1 MSNPLLWFL
10 QHYLW
15 DAAQAP
21 THTIGLRAAWTEG
34 YKAVNRLFAQAII
47 EEAEGAPTPPVI
59 LIQDYQLYCVANE
72 VRKALPNATIQQFVH
87 IPWPGAQYWKLIPRY
102 MRHDILH
109 GMLGNSIIGFQTQ
122 RDARQFLDTVQQELG
137 YTVDM
142 KHGTIASPDGRVVEV
157 HAYPISIS
165 VGEFEDL
172 KKAEETK
179 KYREQ
184 FDRERSGSNMRT
196 CILRVDRTDLTKII
210 RRGFLAYERLLD
222 QHPELRG
229 TVEFWAFLIPT
240 RQNVFEYQEY
250 FRTVQEDI
258 ARINARFGTESWTPI
273 RLEHEDNRPK
283 GVAAYGTCNVLF
295 VNPVF
300 DGMNLVA
307 KEGVICSKED
317 AVLVLSENAGAYE
330 ELHEGA
336 VGVDPFDVDGQAD
349 ALYRAMT
356 MPLEERKARNALLKD
371 IVRRSPI
378 EKWVASQ
385 LHDLARVARQRR
397 TEGVTSPDSIQ

>member
-122 RDARQFLDTVQQELG
+122 RDARQFLDTVQQELV

-196 CILRVDRTDLTKII
+196 CILRVDRTDLTKNKRI
-210 RRGFLAYERLLD
+210 RVPR
-222 QHPELRG
+222 
-229 TVEFWAFLIPT
+229 
-240 RQNVFEYQEY
+240 
-250 FRTVQEDI
+250 
-258 ARINARFGTESWTPI
+258 
-273 RLEHEDNRPK
+273 
-283 GVAAYGTCNVLF
+283 
-295 VNPVF
+295 
-300 DGMNLVA
+300 
-307 KEGVICSKED
+307 
-317 AVLVLSENAGAYE
+317 VLSNSTG
-330 ELHEGA
+330 G
-336 VGVDPFDVDGQAD
+336 
-349 ALYRAMT
+349 YR
-356 MPLEERKARNALLKD
+356 PY
-371 IVRRSPI
+371 
-378 EKWVASQ
+378 
-385 LHDLARVARQRR
+385 
-397 TEGVTSPDSIQ
+397 